1 MESRG
6 KYPKQQPPPPPEMK
20 DNDDDDE
27 LDDEDDDGHGA
38 TLCGSCGES
47 YVVDEFWIC
56 CHICENWFHEGLN
69 SMSKLILEAGGSV
82 YSKDSLM
89 HISDDVVDDI
99 DFCMKLDKEES
110 MFLFPGEDSYFLAL
124 FGLGLLFLNSP
135 SYSTVDNF
143 IHRGMNGMEKRRE
156 EESDS
161 LELIYRKCYKQL
173 RKTHLFDMPLRTAEM
188 DPKDSEQ
195 NYP

>member
-1 MESRG
+1 
-6 KYPKQQPPPPPEMK
+6 MK
-20 DNDDDDE
+20 DDDDDE

-38 TLCGSCGES
+38 TLCRSCGES
-47 YVVDEFWIC
+47 YVADEFWISC
-56 CHICENWFHEGLN
+56 DICERLIHGSCEEKLQLTRTHQAITSAQHAATKEPFLDACIVLCGQVLHVYIMHHLAEGLN

-82 YSKDSLM
+82 YSK
-89 HISDDVVDDI
+89 
-99 DFCMKLDKEES
+99 
-110 MFLFPGEDSYFLAL
+110 Y
-124 FGLGLLFLNSP
+124 
-135 SYSTVDNF
+135 
-143 IHRGMNGMEKRRE
+143 RGMNGMEKRRE

-195 NYP
+195 NYPQLTKPF